1 MTEKSKEMVLI
12 LKSLLK
18 VKSAHIIL
26 ALEGLAL
33 EYPNMAVLTNPHLA
47 NQSSLAPS
55 RPLTFIRYPGHRGLY
70 SNKLSPL
77 LENDLFTIAF
87 LK

>member
-1 MTEKSKEMVLI
+1 MVLI
-12 LKSLLK
+12 LNSLLQ

-26 ALEGLAL
+26 ALEGLTL
-33 EYPNMAVLTNPHLA
+33 EFPNMAVLTNPHLA
-47 NQSSLAPS
+47 NQSSLVLS
-55 RPLTFIRYPGHRGLY
+55 RSLTFIRHPGHRELY

-77 LENDLFTIAF
+77 LENDLFTIAL